1 MEREKQRQLDR
12 DREMKERDEK
22 RRQEKLLE
30 QNVLMQF
37 NATESIPL
45 IPAKSKFVCIFLFRP
60 LSPCSASIFFSVT
73 INNDKTRDFPLN
85 VFKHSSR
92 IRLDFFCRLFF

>member
-1 MEREKQRQLDR
+1 MEREKQRVADR

-37 NATESIPL
+37 NANETIPL
-45 IPAKSKFVCIFLFRP
+45 IPAKSKFVCIF
-60 LSPCSASIFFSVT
+60 
-73 INNDKTRDFPLN
+73 FPVHFHLQ
-85 VFKHSSR
+85 
-92 IRLDFFCRLFF
+92 LGC